1 MILMIGAALG
11 LISVGFGAYSEHALR
26 PVVTEESFHFLMTA
40 VRYNQVHAV
49 VIVTIGLS
57 LLNTGV
63 LSQLKTLKWSAM
75 AFILGTVLFSF
86 SIYFSV
92 YLNIPSITYL
102 TPVGGITLMIAW
114 FLLLFSGYR
123 ATKN

>member
-26 PVVTEESFHFLMTA
+26 PVVTEESFRFLMTA

-49 VIVTIGLS
+49 VIVAIGLS

-114 FLLLFSGYR
+114 LLLLFSGYR

>member
-1 MILMIGAALG
+1 MILIIGAALG

-26 PVVTEESFHFLMTA
+26 PIVTEEHFRFLMTA

-49 VIVTIGLS
+49 VIVAIGLS
-57 LLNTGV
+57 LLNMGA

-86 SIYFSV
+86 SIYVSV
-92 YLNIPSITYL
+92 YLDIPSITYL
-102 TPVGGITLMIAW
+102 TPIGGITLMFAW
-114 FLLLFSGYR
+114 LLLLLSGYR

>member
-26 PVVTEESFHFLMTA
+26 PIVTEESFRFLMTA

-49 VIVTIGLS
+49 VIVAIGLS
-57 LLNTGV
+57 LLNTGA
-63 LSQLKTLKWSAM
+63 LSQLETFKWSAI

-86 SIYFSV
+86 SIYLSV

>member
-1 MILMIGAALG
+1 MIGAALG
-11 LISVGFGAYSEHALR
+11 LISVEFGAYSEHALR
-26 PVVTEESFHFLMTA
+26 PIVTEEHFRFLMTA

-49 VIVTIGLS
+49 VIVAIGLS
-57 LLNTGV
+57 LLNMGA

-86 SIYFSV
+86 SIYVSV

-102 TPVGGITLMIAW
+102 TPIGGITLMLAW
-114 FLLLFSGYR
+114 LLLLLSGYR